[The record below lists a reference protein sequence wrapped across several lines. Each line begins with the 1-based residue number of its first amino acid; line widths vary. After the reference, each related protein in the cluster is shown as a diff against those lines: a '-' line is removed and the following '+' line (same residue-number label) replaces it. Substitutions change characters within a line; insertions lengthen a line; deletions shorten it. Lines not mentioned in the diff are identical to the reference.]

1 MILMRSSCPAVV
13 TAAGHGTRFR
23 PFTRFVPKEMLPI
36 GSKPAL
42 GHVIDEC
49 VAAGA
54 DFVYV
59 VTRPDDRI
67 VPDYTAWL
75 RSQGLPVQ
83 VVPEDLS
90 CGYGN
95 AAPLLTLADELAVC
109 ERFLVAFGD
118 DVLLGRACGADLAT
132 MRALADSTRAEA
144 IIAAQRIDRAD
155 IGSFGV
161 VDLTHPGG
169 DRVTGIRQRPDPAT
183 VAEPLAVVSRLVLR
197 PAVLDRLVARPEA
210 AGEVDLGVAV
220 GEQAR
225 VDDVR
230 VHRLDA
236 CWVTVGEP
244 HHYADALARFER
256 GDLTTSPQAV
266 TAGA

>member
-1 MILMRSSCPAVV
+1 MILPHRPCPAVV
-13 TAAGHGTRFR
+13 TAAGHGTRFY

-42 GHVIDEC
+42 GHVIAEC
-49 VAAGA
+49 IAAGA
-54 DFVYV
+54 DHVYV
-59 VTRPDDRI
+59 VTRPDDQI
-67 VPDYTAWL
+67 VPGYTAWL
-75 RSQGLPVQ
+75 HDQGLAIRA
-83 VVPEDLS
+83 VPEDLS

-95 AAPLLTLADELAVC
+95 AAPLLTLADELTAC
-109 ERFLVAFGD
+109 EEFLVAFGD
-118 DVLLGRACGADLAT
+118 DVLLGGTPGADLAA
-132 MRALADSTRAEA
+132 MRALAESASAEA
-144 IIAAQRIDRAD
+144 TIAAQRIDRTD

-161 VDLTHPGG
+161 VDLAEPGG
-169 DRVTGIRQRPDPAT
+169 NRVTGIRQRPDPAS

-197 PAVLDRLVARPEA
+197 PAILDHLVTRPEA

-225 VDDVR
+225 VGDVR

-236 CWVTVGEP
+236 VWVTVGEP
-244 HHYADALARFER
+244 HRYADALARFER
-256 GDLTTSPQAV
+256 GDLTASCV